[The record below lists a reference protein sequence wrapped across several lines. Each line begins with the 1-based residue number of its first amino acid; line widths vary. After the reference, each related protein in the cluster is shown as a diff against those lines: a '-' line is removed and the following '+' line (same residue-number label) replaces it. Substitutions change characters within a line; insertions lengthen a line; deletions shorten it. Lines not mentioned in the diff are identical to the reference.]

1 MAKTEPGAVLYE
13 IRKGGVTCCRSYL
26 ENCGYSTQTLREM
39 LAAGFELYIDGK
51 KAKRVRK

>member
-1 MAKTEPGAVLYE
+1 MTKTVSGAVLYE

-51 KAKRVRK
+51 KAKRGRK

>member
-1 MAKTEPGAVLYE
+1 MATTETGTVLYE
-13 IRKGGVTCCRSYL
+13 IRKGGVTCCRSCL

-51 KAKRVRK
+51 KAKRPKK